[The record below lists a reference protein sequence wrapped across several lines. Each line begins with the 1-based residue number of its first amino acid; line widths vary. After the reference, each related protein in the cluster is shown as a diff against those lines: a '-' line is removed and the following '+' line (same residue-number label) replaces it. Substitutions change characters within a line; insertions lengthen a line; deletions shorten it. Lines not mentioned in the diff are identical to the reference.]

1 MVSYVNIHTH
11 CGGCGVNILDVGE
24 LYAGLKIEL
33 KKRRSGGERF
43 FYSVG
48 WHPMKKL
55 TRKREEILKELGQMI
70 ALKEVVA
77 VGECGLDWRSAVL
90 FSEQIPLL
98 IGQVELAERA
108 RKPLIIHCV
117 KAYPDLIRVRKGMKT
132 TVPWIIH
139 GFNNNEQILN
149 QLLEHGFYISVGPQ
163 LLNPRSNAF
172 RLLRKIPLYALF
184 LESDDRDVRIE
195 AIYESA
201 ASELGIGEEELKRVI
216 WDNYQKVIEIR
227 YDDGM
232 VK

>member
-1 MVSYVNIHTH
+1 MQAKRNGFLCKYTYALRRGRGQYIGRRGTLCRFEDRIEEEAFGRGAVFLFRRLASDEKTH
-11 CGGCGVNILDVGE
+11 EKKGRNFEGVGANDRLKRGG
-24 LYAGLKIEL
+24 
-33 KKRRSGGERF
+33 RRGRMWFG
-43 FYSVG
+43 
-48 WHPMKKL
+48 P
-55 TRKREEILKELGQMI
+55 
-70 ALKEVVA
+70 EV
-77 VGECGLDWRSAVL
+77 RVL

-98 IGQVELAERA
+98 IGQVELAEQA

-117 KAYPDLIRVRKGMKT
+117 KAYPDLIRVRKGVKT

-216 WDNYQKVIEIR
+216 WVII
-227 YDDGM
+227 
-232 VK
+232 KK

>member
-1 MVSYVNIHTH
+1 
-11 CGGCGVNILDVGE
+11 
-24 LYAGLKIEL
+24 
-33 KKRRSGGERF
+33 
-43 FYSVG
+43 
-48 WHPMKKL
+48 
-55 TRKREEILKELGQMI
+55 
-70 ALKEVVA
+70 
-77 VGECGLDWRSAVL
+77 
-90 FSEQIPLL
+90 
-98 IGQVELAERA
+98 
-108 RKPLIIHCV
+108 
-117 KAYPDLIRVRKGMKT
+117 MKT